1 MFSEIALP
9 SIGRWAQ
16 EHLTSVLLAMGAVA
30 FNAAFDRL
38 VAPAANITLNGEAL
52 SRDAY
57 KDWLL
62 AGNVPCASRD
72 LTFLEVVE
80 VPTYDIKA
88 ILQAGVVSLV
98 YNATCGSTGVV
109 SSLHLSINRV
119 DDLCPTPVGHIHGD
133 CDSRRVVDVNHIS
146 SNVTRTVKRFSGRL
160 S

>member
-1 MFSEIALP
+1 
-9 SIGRWAQ
+9 
-16 EHLTSVLLAMGAVA
+16 MGAVA

-80 VPTYDIKA
+80 VPTYDIKDA
-88 ILQAGVVSLV
+88 DTLQVGVVSLV

-146 SNVTRTVKRFSGRL
+146 SNIPRTVERLSGRL

>member
-1 MFSEIALP
+1 MAKLTGGVGILRLRPPRDEC
-9 SIGRWAQ
+9 GR
-16 EHLTSVLLAMGAVA
+16 VA

-38 VAPAANITLNGEAL
+38 VVPAANITLNGEAL
-52 SRDAY
+52 SQDAY
-57 KDWLL
+57 KNWLL
-62 AGNVPCASRD
+62 AGSVSCASRD

-80 VPTYDIKA
+80 VPTYDIKGA
-88 ILQAGVVSLV
+88 RAGVVSLV
-98 YNATCGSTGVV
+98 YNATCGSTGVM